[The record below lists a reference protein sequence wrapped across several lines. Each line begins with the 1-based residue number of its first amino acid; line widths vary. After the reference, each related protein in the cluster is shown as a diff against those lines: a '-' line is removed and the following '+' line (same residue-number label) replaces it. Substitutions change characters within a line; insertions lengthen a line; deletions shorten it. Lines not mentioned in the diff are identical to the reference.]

1 MGKEIFED
9 EKQDIDNIDDTKVLD
24 IKEKIDNNDK
34 KTNKKKIII
43 ILSVVGVILLI
54 LAIILLLNNNNKE
67 KDKPLEKE
75 SVVILGKNYEV
86 FGTTELIIDSTT
98 LTTNDINNIKRLEHL
113 NKLDIKSATIDDI
126 SFIENLKK
134 LTVLKINVSTKV
146 NDFSPLEKLSNL
158 FTLEIYGN
166 IGESADM
173 SSFSKLDNVSTL
185 YLSMHQDRN
194 IDFISEMKGLSLLSL
209 DCSIDLYNE
218 IIEKTKDTKIKIET
232 HGDLSKIDLTK
243 PSTNISDGII
253 NWSMYDVNT
262 TQVITI
268 NITPKYNDIAK
279 LQSELEKLNNYKN
292 LKSLTISTTDYNSPI
307 SINNF
312 NFLKNLTNLE
322 MLSIDYLNSNDISAI
337 GELSNLKKLSLTN
350 GNMANVKFSSLSKLT
365 KIEELNLSM
374 QNITDITFLS
384 GYKNLKILYLNGNN
398 FASIESLKSLT
409 NLTQLYI
416 GCNDALN
423 DFSALESLINLNTLM
438 ITPNTIDTTIF
449 SKLTKL
455 KTLYVGIS
463 LENLEE
469 LKTTYSNIKIE
480 QVSECV

>member
-9 EKQDIDNIDDTKVLD
+9 EKQDIESLENTTVLD
-24 IKEKIDNNDK
+24 KDIIDNNNK
-34 KTNKKKIII
+34 NPNKKLFIIIGAILLAVILI
-43 ILSVVGVILLI
+43 ILSILLI
-54 LAIILLLNNNNKE
+54 SNNKG
-67 KDKPLEKE
+67 KDKPVEKE

-86 FGTTELIIDSTT
+86 FGTTELIIDSAT
-98 LTTNDINNIKRLEHL
+98 LTINDINNIKRLENL

-126 SFIENLKK
+126 SFVETLKK

-166 IGESADM
+166 IGKGADM
-173 SSFSKLDNVSTL
+173 SSFNKLDKVSTL
-185 YLSMHQDRN
+185 YLSIPKDRN
-194 IDFISEMKGLSLLSL
+194 IDFISEMSGLSLLSL
-209 DCSIDLYNE
+209 DCSLNLYNE
-218 IIEKTKDTKIKIET
+218 ILEKTKDTKIKIET
-232 HGDLSKIDLTK
+232 HGELSKIDLTK
-243 PSTNISDGII
+243 PNTNIDDGII
-253 NWSMYDVNT
+253 NWSMYDVDT
-262 TQVITI
+262 TQVINI
-268 NITPKYNDIAK
+268 NITPKYNDITK
-279 LQSELEKLNNYKN
+279 LQSELEKLGNYKN
-292 LKSLTISTTDYNSPI
+292 LKSLTISTTNYNSPI
-307 SINNF
+307 SINDF

-350 GNMANVKFSSLSKLT
+350 GNMANVKFNSLSKLT

-374 QNITDITFLS
+374 QNITDITFLL
-384 GYKNLKILYLNGNN
+384 GYKSLKTLYLNGNN
-398 FASIESLKSLT
+398 FTSIEPLKGLT

-416 GCNDALN
+416 GCNKSLN
-423 DFSALESLINLNTLM
+423 DFSALESLTNLNTLM
-438 ITPNTIDTTIF
+438 ITSNIIDTNIF

-469 LKTTYSNIKIE
+469 LKTIYPNIKIE

>member
-9 EKQDIDNIDDTKVLD
+9 EIQDVDNLDNTKVLD
-24 IKEKIDNNDK
+24 IKDEIGSNDK
-34 KTNKKKIII
+34 KPNKKKLII
-43 ILSVVGVILLI
+43 ILSVVAVILLI
-54 LAIILLLNNNNKE
+54 IITLLILHNNKQ

-113 NKLDIKSATIDDI
+113 NKLDIKSVTIDDI
-126 SFIENLKK
+126 SFIDALKK
-134 LTVLKINVSTKV
+134 LTVLKLNVSTKV
-146 NDFSPLEKLSNL
+146 NDFSVLEKLPNL

-166 IGESADM
+166 IGKSADM
-173 SSFSKLDNVSTL
+173 SSFSKLDKVSTL

-232 HGDLSKIDLTK
+232 HGELSKMDLTK
-243 PSTNISDGII
+243 PSTNIDDGII

-268 NITPKYNDIAK
+268 NITPEYKDITK
-279 LQSELEKLNNYKN
+279 LQSELEKLGNYKN

-307 SINNF
+307 SINDF

-322 MLSIDYLNSNDISAI
+322 MLSIDYLNANDISAI

-350 GNMANVKFSSLSKLT
+350 SNMANAKFSPLSKLT

-384 GYKNLKILYLNGNN
+384 EYKNLKVLYLNGNN
-398 FASIESLKSLT
+398 YTSIESLKNLT

-416 GCNDALN
+416 GCNKSLN
-423 DFSALESLINLNTLM
+423 DFSALESLVNLNTLM
-438 ITPNTIDTTIF
+438 LTLDKIDTTIF

-469 LKTTYSNIKIE
+469 LKTTYPNIKIE